1 MSNSKRVRSRISSRD
16 QYYLWCFSVCL
27 CLQVVQYFN
36 KKLENSSAK
45 IKKSYFTEGRQ
56 SLGQKDKK
64 SKKRK
69 EKTLQIQREDGT
81 EAVTRQLNQNKPH
94 RDPLNLVFNYFDS
107 RLQEIQNEINKNKE
121 PVAKIMQ
128 N

>member
-1 MSNSKRVRSRISSRD
+1 MASLSK
-16 QYYLWCFSVCL
+16 Q
-27 CLQVVQYFN
+27 Q
-36 KKLENSSAK
+36 
-45 IKKSYFTEGRQ
+45 
-56 SLGQKDKK
+56 DKK